1 MISRKL
7 FLFLFS
13 VMVTFVTVSFIPDQ
27 PRYSY
32 TSDLWKYLNYRF
44 LFSMLLYL
52 CSIFLCMSNF
62 LYVLGMLWE
71 LPWAWSRK
79 VQSRE
84 FFICIGYIVLL
95 LMLAWASPWVTLLF
109 CVLIGL
115 QEGRNWVKKQKTTT
129 WL

>member
-1 MISRKL
+1 MILRKL
-7 FLFLFS
+7 LFFLFTA
-13 VMVTFVTVSFIPDQ
+13 MVVLITVSFVPDQ
-27 PRYSY
+27 TFYSY
-32 TSDLWKYLNYRF
+32 SNDLWNYLNYRF

-52 CSIFLCMSNF
+52 SSVFLCMSNF

-71 LPWAWSRK
+71 LPWSWSRK

-84 FFICIGYIVLL
+84 FFICIGYIALL
-95 LMLAWASPWVTLLF
+95 LMLASASPWVTLLF